1 MAQRL
6 GDTLPYR
13 GVEFG
18 LFDKGRGQWRWTYYP
33 KMGLGLAKSGTIDGT
48 RKMAIAAVLVSLA
61 TSIQSSKHSGNS
73 VLCLRSVPSTKRFI
87 DPSQRKNHRLRIT

>member
-18 LFDKGRGQWRWTYYP
+18 VFDKGRGHWRWTYYP

-48 RKMAIAAVLVSLA
+48 REMAIAACRA
-61 TSIQSSKHSGNS
+61 A
-73 VLCLRSVPSTKRFI
+73 I
-87 DPSQRKNHRLRIT
+87 DTWLGPKN

>member
-18 LFDKGRGQWRWTYYP
+18 VFDKGRGQWRWN
-33 KMGLGLAKSGTIDGT
+33 LLFEDGART
-48 RKMAIAAVLVSLA
+48 REKRKMARAEKLGFLPAAGYGVY
-61 TSIQSSKHSGNS
+61 SKN
-73 VLCLRSVPSTKRFI
+73 RDR
-87 DPSQRKNHRLRIT
+87 

>member
-18 LFDKGRGQWRWTYYP
+18 VFDKGRGQWRWTYYP

-48 RKMAIAAVLVSLA
+48 REMAIVA
-61 TSIQSSKHSGNS
+61 
-73 VLCLRSVPSTKRFI
+73 CRSAI
-87 DPSQRKNHRLRIT
+87 DKWLGPKN